1 MAYNVADLLEKFI
14 AMKKAAY
21 NLYMGVVSNGR
32 VDEKSKTAA
41 RVLAREENRYM
52 KLYEDM
58 KNNIINSGKNHD
70 ISIDIYD
77 KSAKLFMEFSKRH
90 GSFNI
95 NSVKE
100 LLQYARDYEK
110 DSLAIT
116 LSVQGLLVGEYNY
129 IETEGYKML
138 SEIIKEQEKH
148 IKNIETFIR

>member
-1 MAYNVADLLEKFI
+1 MAYNVADLLKKFI
-14 AMKKAAY
+14 AMKKGAY
-21 NLYMGVVSNGR
+21 NLYMGIASNGR
-32 VDEKSKTAA
+32 VDEKCKTAA

-58 KNNIINSGKNHD
+58 KNNIINSAKNHD

-90 GSFNI
+90 SSINI
-95 NSVKE
+95 NSVRE
-100 LLQYARDYEK
+100 LLQYAMDYEK
-110 DSLAIT
+110 DSLAII

-129 IETEGYKML
+129 VETEGYKIL

-148 IKNIETFIR
+148 IKNIETFIK